1 MIQSRFKKTKLFRYV
16 VGAVG
21 AGQFVIGT
29 FVSAHKGIEEIDEA
43 RMLGEVQNTYS
54 YYKDSLRF
62 EKTKVVSN
70 NCDSS
75 SSEVVAGSVVID
87 ANQIVN
93 ILDSNNCS
101 SVTDAGSH
109 EVVVNF
115 AEPLGNYIFSVIT
128 SEPLKLV
135 KIDQKP
141 GSLGLHFD
149 KPYSGTVKV
158 VFFEQVLMPSSA

>member
-1 MIQSRFKKTKLFRYV
+1 MTQSRFKKTKLFRYV

-21 AGQFVIGT
+21 AGQLVIGT
-29 FVSAHKGIEEIDEA
+29 FVSTYSGIEEIDEA
-43 RMLGEVQNTYS
+43 RMLGELQNTYS
-54 YYKDSLRF
+54 YYKDNLRF
-62 EKTKVVSN
+62 EETKVVSN
-70 NCDSS
+70 NYESGT
-75 SSEVVAGSVVID
+75 SEVVAGSVVID
-87 ANQIVN
+87 ANQTVN

-115 AEPLGNYIFSVIT
+115 AESLGNYIFSVIT

-135 KIDQKP
+135 KVDQNP

-149 KPYSGTVKV
+149 RPYSGIVKV
-158 VFFEQVLMPSSA
+158 VFFEQVLVTDSA